1 MAISTHTNEYDDVD
15 SFLGD
20 AVTRLSDS
28 DAARKFLHERYPD
41 DTEPEDDTAF
51 DMDKAKNDPGFV
63 IEVDDNSFDDFFEQN
78 FLTIH
83 LPNKDDAEEFASIVG
98 GEVVYK
104 KEPGKFFISGGHHF
118 EDGDEVIQ
126 VPTIFDSREDA
137 AETVRDIVNET
148 IRESNSDHENVT
160 AEDCKDGYELSPHG
174 GIEKLF
180 LKIIKAK

>member
-51 DMDKAKNDPGFV
+51 DMDKAVNDPNFV
-63 IEVDDNSFDDFFEQN
+63 IEVDDNSFDDFYEQN
-78 FLTIH
+78 FLFIH

-98 GEVVYK
+98 GTVLEK
-104 KEPGKFFISGGHHF
+104 KEVGKFFLSGFHHF
-118 EDGDEVIQ
+118 DDGDEIVEDPHIY
-126 VPTIFDSREDA
+126 DSREDA
-137 AETVRDIVNET
+137 ADAVMDIVN
-148 IRESNSDHENVT
+148 DYP
-160 AEDCKDGYELSPHG
+160 CK
-174 GIEKLF
+174 
-180 LKIIKAK
+180 

>member
-20 AVTRLSDS
+20 AVTRISDS

-63 IEVDDNSFDDFFEQN
+63 IEVDDNSFDDFYEQN

-98 GEVVYK
+98 GEVVTK
-104 KEPGKFFISGGHHF
+104 KEPGKFFLSGFHHF
-118 EDGDEVIQ
+118 EDGDEIVEDPHIY
-126 VPTIFDSREDA
+126 DSREDA
-137 AETVRDIVNET
+137 ADAVADIVNDT
-148 IRESNSDHENVT
+148 IRECNSDQDKVT
-160 AEDCKDGYELSPHG
+160 RDDCLDGYTFENG
-174 GIEKLF
+174 NEKLC
-180 LKIIKAK
+180 IRVIKEK